1 MRACLAIASL
11 LLATSGCVT
20 VESAYKSGGAPTA
33 SYDLQC
39 PAEQLE
45 MTVLNRNE
53 GLGCAGSKIG
63 VRGCGKQTTYVCNDS
78 QLWIRETEVQP
89 VAP

>member
-1 MRACLAIASL
+1 MRTGLAI
-11 LLATSGCVT
+11 LALVFAVSSCVT
-20 VESAYKSGGAPTA
+20 VESAYTSKGAPTA

-39 PAEQLE
+39 PAEQLQ

-63 VRGCGKQTTYVCNDS
+63 VRGCGKQTTYVCDNA
-78 QLWIRETEVQP
+78 QLWVRETEVQP
-89 VAP
+89 VTP